1 MVDPGKNAETVQI
14 GFGAKHT
21 SRSFQKL
28 IAQSRHCLI
37 CLVRI
42 PMLSGR
48 AFRDEVGHRGSDRR
62 AARPVMAASERWG
75 KPTSASCSSSER

>member
-1 MVDPGKNAETVQI
+1 MVDAGKKAETVQI

-37 CLVRI
+37 
-42 PMLSGR
+42 
-48 AFRDEVGHRGSDRR
+48 
-62 AARPVMAASERWG
+62 
-75 KPTSASCSSSER
+75 